1 MNRGPGA
8 VTAGACAEA
17 PAAAGAPRDAAA
29 CEGSDTNPM
38 NSGAGGGTA
47 GARAEAPA
55 AAIAPKGGAA
65 CEGSDTNS
73 MNRGA
78 GGGTAGA
85 RAEAPAAAVAPKDG
99 AACEGS
105 DTNSMNSGAGG
116 GTAGAAGEDP
126 DSHSTEVAG
135 IAGDRRQIRP
145 AGACGGG
152 RRYPR
157 IKGPGHGF
165 SAPPRRPFT
174 SSRRNKSD
182 LICEATPKVLG
193 CRAPVVLVVRPATFG
208 LAGCRIPMRHRL
220 LAGRGGNPR

>member
-1 MNRGPGA
+1 MHGGRSTGPQTPEGLARMIKRVMKSQDRAAPGTELGRDAMQPMPPGA
-8 VTAGACAEA
+8 CPGGGAVRSDEA
-17 PAAAGAPRDAAA
+17 AD
-29 CEGSDTNPM
+29 EGSDTNSM

-55 AAIAPKGGAA
+55 AA
-65 CEGSDTNS
+65 
-73 MNRGA
+73 
-78 GGGTAGA
+78 
-85 RAEAPAAAVAPKDG
+85 VAPRDG